1 VHRHGDHERLRNGPF
16 SAGSV
21 PLVNSHFRSNRAE
34 DAHNGCLKPNQR
46 PEKVAE
52 MKKRFLGGASAVALA
67 AALVV
72 SGPLVVKAQD
82 GSDPVENGTLLLAQD
97 SEQPAEQPVVDT
109 QAQQQAE
116 EEARKAAEEEE
127 LKKRQQAEEAA
138 RQAEQQAQEAARQA
152 EEQAQEAARQAEE
165 AARQAAEQEELKRR
179 QQEEEASR
187 QAEEA
192 ARQAAE
198 QEELKRRQQEE
209 EAARQAEEAAQ
220 QAKEQAQPE
229 QPAADQPAEQAQP
242 EQPADG
248 QQTGEQPVEQ
258 AQPAVEQP
266 ATVEEGQTGKKRKK
280 GGEAAE
286 QPGSEQP
293 VEQAQPEQPAADQPA
308 EQAQPEQPADGQQTG
323 EQPVEQAQPEQ
334 PATEQPAAEQQQA
347 EEPRRKKRKDG
358 EEQAADPLPQEVQQ
372 QAVEEAKEA
381 PKVSAEAEKPKD
393 IVAEKPVE
401 QLVKEAERAPTAVV
415 SDTITKEDREKLKK
429 AEKRRRENARE
440 DRDEIIGAAIVGAVI
455 GATIPLLGGTLAA
468 DEGDR
473 IVVERGGNYFV
484 RKDDSALFRND
495 DYDIGYERVRGG
507 LVREIVTRPNG
518 SQIITIRDAGGN
530 VLRREK
536 ITPDGRR
543 IVLFDTVVEEIRRP
557 YAPVIVPQYVVQL
570 PPEYYVVSARRADR
584 ELFYDTFE
592 APPVYAPPQRYSLQD
607 IRQNERVRGMV
618 RRVDLDTITF
628 DSGSAFVTQ
637 SQVRLLGD
645 VAGGM
650 LDVIDRDPGAVFLIE
665 GHTDAV
671 GTELYNLT
679 LSDRRAE
686 TVARILSEA
695 YGVPAENLVVQ
706 GYGEEFLKV
715 QTLEGERA
723 NRRVT
728 VRNITPILQSKA
740 R

>member
-1 VHRHGDHERLRNGPF
+1 
-16 SAGSV
+16 
-21 PLVNSHFRSNRAE
+21 
-34 DAHNGCLKPNQR
+34 
-46 PEKVAE
+46 
-52 MKKRFLGGASAVALA
+52 MKKRFLGGASALALA

-72 SGPLVVKAQD
+72 SGPLVVEAQEV
-82 GSDPVENGTLLLAQD
+82 SDQVENGTLLLAQD
-97 SEQPAEQPVVDT
+97 SEQPAEQPVVDP
-109 QAQQQAE
+109 QAQQLAE

-127 LKKRQQAEEAA
+127 LKKRQAAEEAA
-138 RQAEQQAQEAARQA
+138 RQAEQQAQEAAQKAAEEAARQA
-152 EEQAQEAARQAEE
+152 EQQAQEAAQKAAEEAARQAEQQAQEAAQKAAEEAARQAEQQAQEAAQQAAEEAARQAEE
-165 AARQAAEQEELKRR
+165 AARQAAE
-179 QQEEEASR
+179 EEEQKKR
-187 QAEEA
+187 QAAEEA
-192 ARQAAE
+192 ARQAE
-198 QEELKRRQQEE
+198 QS
-209 EAARQAEEAAQ
+209 
-220 QAKEQAQPE
+220 QPE
-229 QPAADQPAEQAQP
+229 QPSA
-242 EQPADG
+242 
-248 QQTGEQPVEQ
+248 EQPV
-258 AQPAVEQP
+258 V
-266 ATVEEGQTGKKRKK
+266 
-280 GGEAAE
+280 
-286 QPGSEQP
+286 EQP
-293 VEQAQPEQPAADQPA
+293 VEQAQPEQPADGQAGKKRKKAEETAEQPEGEQPA
-308 EQAQPEQPADGQQTG
+308 STQPTDQAQPEQPADGQQTG

-334 PATEQPAAEQQQA
+334 PATEQPAAEQQA
-347 EEPRRKKRKDG
+347 EEQRRKKRKDG
-358 EEQAADPLPQEVQQ
+358 EDQAADPLPQEVQQ

-393 IVAEKPVE
+393 IVADKPVE
-401 QLVKEAERAPTAVV
+401 QMVKEAEKAPPAVV

-429 AEKRRRENARE
+429 AEKRRREKARE
-440 DRDEIIGAAIVGAVI
+440 DRDEVIGAAIVGAVI
-455 GATIPLLGGTLAA
+455 GATIPLLGGTVAA

-557 YAPVIVPQYVVQL
+557 YAPVIVPQYVVEL

-645 VAGGM
+645 VAGGI

-728 VRNITPILQSKA
+728 VRNITPILQSQV

>member
-1 VHRHGDHERLRNGPF
+1 
-16 SAGSV
+16 
-21 PLVNSHFRSNRAE
+21 
-34 DAHNGCLKPNQR
+34 
-46 PEKVAE
+46 
-52 MKKRFLGGASAVALA
+52 MKMRFLGGASALALA
-67 AALVV
+67 AALAF
-72 SGPLVVKAQD
+72 STTLPGRAEE
-82 GSDPVENGTLLLAQD
+82 GSAPLLLAQET
-97 SEQPAEQPVVDT
+97 EQPAEQPVVDT

-127 LKKRQQAEEAA
+127 LKKRQAAEEAA
-138 RQAEQQAQEAARQA
+138 RQAEQQAQKAAEEAARQA
-152 EEQAQEAARQAEE
+152 EEAARQAAEQEELMRQQQEAEAARQAEEAARQAAEQEELMRQQQEAEAARQAEEAARQAVEQEELKRQQQEAEAARQAEE
-165 AARQAAEQEELKRR
+165 AARQAAEQEELKR
-179 QQEEEASR
+179 QQLEA
-187 QAEEA
+187 
-192 ARQAAE
+192 
-198 QEELKRRQQEE
+198 
-209 EAARQAEEAAQ
+209 EAARQAEEAARK
-220 QAKEQAQPE
+220 AAEQAMPE
-229 QPAADQPAEQAQP
+229 QPA
-242 EQPADG
+242 
-248 QQTGEQPVEQ
+248 V
-258 AQPAVEQP
+258 
-266 ATVEEGQTGKKRKK
+266 
-280 GGEAAE
+280 
-286 QPGSEQP
+286 EQP
-293 VEQAQPEQPAADQPA
+293 VEQAQPEQPAAEQPLGQPTSEQPVAGQPA
-308 EQAQPEQPADGQQTG
+308 EQVQPEQPA
-323 EQPVEQAQPEQ
+323 A
-334 PATEQPAAEQQQA
+334 EQPAAEQQQA

-381 PKVSAEAEKPKD
+381 PKISAEAEKPKD
-393 IVAEKPVE
+393 IVADKPVE
-401 QLVKEAERAPTAVV
+401 QLVKEAEKAPPAVV

-429 AEKRRRENARE
+429 AEKRRREKARE
-440 DRDEIIGAAIVGAVI
+440 ERDEIIGAAIVGAVI
-455 GATIPLLGGTLAA
+455 GATIPLLGVTVAA

-473 IVVERGGNYFV
+473 IVVERGGEYFV
-484 RKDDSALFRND
+484 RKDDSALFRDD

-518 SQIITIRDAGGN
+518 SQIISIRDAGGN

-557 YAPVIVPQYVVQL
+557 YVPVIVPQYVVEL

-618 RRVDLDTITF
+618 RRIDLDTITF
-628 DSGSAFVTQ
+628 DTGSAFVTQ

-671 GTELYNLT
+671 GSELYNLT

-715 QTLEGERA
+715 QTLEAERA

-728 VRNITPILQSKA
+728 VRNITPILQSQV